1 MTGLIY
7 SDVVCVD
14 SSGTT
19 CVTEEYLFYGIQNA
33 NDASDIKDIQGIFGL
48 APMSDSSNDQDELGN
63 VLQNQDSFVEQL
75 VSNNAID
82 SAVVTLNLNWP
93 ALTNSAFA

>member
-33 NDASDIKDIQGIFGL
+33 NDASDIMDIQGIFGL
-48 APMSDSSNDQDELGN
+48 APMSDSSND
-63 VLQNQDSFVEQL
+63 
-75 VSNNAID
+75 
-82 SAVVTLNLNWP
+82 
-93 ALTNSAFA
+93 